1 MMRTTAPALSLVLF
15 LGAQHAAVVPE
26 AGQCQRL
33 VVVMPRDEWRLTIG
47 RDGGSR
53 INYAALPQ
61 TATSTLGTFRFPE
74 VHSQLKA
81 RVQLSCSGDVQ
92 GTVDFVEN
100 AIAEEST
107 PWCITDE
114 RYAAALFE
122 VAWGRVGQPAD
133 AVGREDVELL
143 RSMWGRRRAPRQ
155 GRANLS
161 SDVPPNIEHVYQ
173 GW

>member
-1 MMRTTAPALSLVLF
+1 MKRTTAPALSLVLF
-15 LGAQHAAVVPE
+15 LGAQRAAVVPQP
-26 AGQCQRL
+26 GQCQRL

-61 TATSTLGTFRFPE
+61 TATSALGTFRFPE

-81 RVQLSCSGDVQ
+81 RVRLSCSGDVQ
-92 GTVDFVEN
+92 GTVDFVED

-122 VAWGRVGQPAD
+122 VAWGRVEQPVD
-133 AVGREDVELL
+133 AVGREHVEQL
-143 RSMWGRRRAPRQ
+143 RSMWGQRRAPKPR
-155 GRANLS
+155 S
-161 SDVPPNIEHVYQ
+161 
-173 GW
+173 